1 MLTKQ
6 KIQLNPIETPIV
18 YCNQWFIVV
27 SPLKLASM
35 HNINLIIFSVCARR
49 RVHGKLFHWLIES
62 LEIQADLHQSNG
74 CTHSLLGSS
83 SISSIERYETAT
95 VCKNWLPL
103 LSINCSKLSQCD
115 LKFTYKLQ
123 ILYILGLWETA
134 PIPLKH
140 LDINSRSAFSTVVHT
155 LGAKCDCFFLCETA
169 VIQPYHFNTL
179 FTSNSTATL
188 LSCGF
193 FLLFSLVNW

>member
-1 MLTKQ
+1 MRAAVCMANYSIGSLRVWKS
-6 KIQLNPIETPIV
+6 KPIYINP
-18 YCNQWFIVV
+18 
-27 SPLKLASM
+27 
-35 HNINLIIFSVCARR
+35 
-49 RVHGKLFHWLIES
+49 
-62 LEIQADLHQSNG
+62 NG

-103 LSINCSKLSQCD
+103 LSIICSKLSQCD